1 MKNRFL
7 EITYRKGRPLAAYL
21 YLARK
26 PGDKAGRT
34 ERQKRGLLID
44 YTDDGRPIGVEIT
57 APTKITLASLNEAL
71 SLAHQDPVTA
81 DDLAPLL
88 SSRPPT
94 SAIK

>member
-1 MKNRFL
+1 MRHRFL

-34 ERQKRGLLID
+34 ERQDGGLLID
-44 YTDDGRPIGVEIT
+44 YTDDGRAIGIEIT
-57 APTKITLASLNEAL
+57 APSKITLAALNQAL
-71 SLAHQDPVTA
+71 ALAREEPATS

-88 SSRPPT
+88 SSRPPA
-94 SAIK
+94 SASK